1 MWISPKLFLDQFNAW
16 INQKLVFEESTNF
29 YSVLSRENSTVT
41 ITIFC
46 IVCFEAVVGGL
57 DDISNDRLNRADVSG
72 IRLPFNYN
80 SKNNCSEIH
89 LTRPMPSVQLFSL
102 TCFHVIPLFF
112 IRTTFKV
119 VISMI
124 NKPHCSPIARLVA
137 TLVSLFHVQ
146 LGI

>member
-1 MWISPKLFLDQFNAW
+1 M
-16 INQKLVFEESTNF
+16 
-29 YSVLSRENSTVT
+29 
-41 ITIFC
+41 
-46 IVCFEAVVGGL
+46 GGL

-112 IRTTFKV
+112 MRTTFKV

-124 NKPHCSPIARLVA
+124 NKKTPEGVYAGSVGLRKNYGYVGWQWKVVECMQQMCAVE
-137 TLVSLFHVQ
+137 TEMFC
-146 LGI
+146 